1 MARKHLLIL
10 LFTGAILT
18 MSWPANAQRP
28 GRVPPQP
35 SGLPDSLELIADI
48 PYADSDNPRQM
59 LDLLLPTERKTD
71 KPLPVIAFIHGGAWL
86 AGDKSS
92 GIHQAASFAETGQ
105 YAVVSIGYRLT
116 NEAQWPE
123 QSYDCKAAIRWI
135 RANAEKYQLDADK
148 IGVWGASAGGHLVA
162 MLGTS
167 GDVEKLE
174 GTLGSHTDQ
183 SSRVACVVDFF
194 GPTDFVELG
203 AKADKN
209 SMIDHDSARSPEAL
223 LIGGPIKEHLDKVAT
238 ANPLTYVTNDDPPF
252 LIMHGTRDPLVAF
265 NQSELLH
272 EALQKVE
279 VPSTL
284 ITIEGAGHGMGF
296 PPETKQLV
304 RKFFDHQLRG
314 IESEWEDQ
322 TLQSQAPPARR

>member
-18 MSWPANAQRP
+18 MSWPADAQRP
-28 GRVPPQP
+28 GRVRPQP
-35 SGLPDSLELIADI
+35 RWLPDSLELTADI
-48 PYADSDNPRQM
+48 PYADTDNPRQR
-59 LDLLLPTERKTD
+59 LDLLLPTERKSD
-71 KPLPVIAFIHGGAWL
+71 KPLPVIAFIHGGAWR
-86 AGDKSS
+86 AGDKSG
-92 GIHQAASFAETGQ
+92 GIRRVAPFAKTGE

-116 NEAQWPE
+116 DEAQWPE

-135 RANAEKYQLDADK
+135 RAHAEKYQLDADK
-148 IGVWGASAGGHLVA
+148 IGIWGTSAGGHLVA

-194 GPTDFVELG
+194 GPTDFVKMN
-203 AKADKN
+203 AKADKSA
-209 SMIDHDSARSPEAL
+209 SMDHDSARSPESL
-223 LIGGPIKEHLDKVAT
+223 LIGGPIQEHLDKVAT
-238 ANPLTYVTNDDPPF
+238 ASPLTYVTNDDPPF
-252 LIMHGTRDPLVAF
+252 LIVHGTRDPLVAF

-284 ITIEGAGHGMGF
+284 ITIEGAGHGQGF
-296 PPETKQLV
+296 PPETMQLV

-314 IESEWEDQ
+314 IETQWNDQ
-322 TLQSQAPPARR
+322 TLQAQSAPARQ